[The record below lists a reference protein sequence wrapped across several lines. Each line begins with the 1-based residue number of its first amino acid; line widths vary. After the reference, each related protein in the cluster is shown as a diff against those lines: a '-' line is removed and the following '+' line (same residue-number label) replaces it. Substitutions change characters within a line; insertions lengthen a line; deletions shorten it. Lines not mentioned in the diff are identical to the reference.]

1 MSNNKSSKSAPNAN
15 LRDIEK
21 WGEKHGYEVGTDM
34 NLTYVGQKRKEMLA
48 S

>member
-1 MSNNKSSKSAPNAN
+1 MSNNKSSKSTPNAN

-21 WGEKHGYEVGTDM
+21 REEKHGYEVGTDL
-34 NLTYVGQKRKEMLA
+34 NLTSAGETKKKMLV